1 MDGWLKGSYRFFNNP
16 RVTEGS
22 LIEYI
27 EDECAQKVEGKEVLG
42 MCDTVSLNFNNH
54 KRRITNFEGL
64 GTVSTNRE
72 KACWGFLMHPILVL
86 DSQDKTP
93 LGFGGL
99 KLITRP
105 LEPYRIKSKRYETK
119 NYPIEKKES
128 NKWLEP
134 CEQSKNNSLLGA
146 KHITFVMDR
155 EGDIMEV
162 YDRLKDEKTDVLVRA
177 KHNRNIEIAD
187 GSCMRLFDFVS
198 NQKVSGSKSV
208 KIVGCKRKHRLAEVG
223 IKFGSCKLIW
233 HSRQKVEFKNNPTG
247 VKVSI
252 IEVEEKEHSGYANE
266 PKLNWKLITTKEIKT
281 IEEAKK
287 EISNYEQRWR
297 IEELFKLLKSDG
309 FNVEKTELQQGKSI
323 RKLCIMSMNASM
335 KVLQLKA
342 ARSGEGK
349 MEVSDIFD
357 DDEIKCLIQLN
368 EEMSGETEKQ
378 CNPYDPK
385 HLSWAS
391 WIIARLGG
399 WKGFYNKKRPP
410 GNKTFVW
417 GIQKFES
424 IMIGFNISKK
434 KDVS

>member
-1 MDGWLKGSYRFFNNP
+1 M
-16 RVTEGS
+16 
-22 LIEYI
+22 
-27 EDECAQKVEGKEVLG
+27 EDECAMMVEGKDVLG
-42 MCDTVSLNFNNH
+42 ICDTVSLNFNNH
-54 KRRITNFEGL
+54 KKRITNFDGL
-64 GTVSTNRE
+64 GTVSTNKE
-72 KACWGFLMHPILVL
+72 KVCWGFLMHPILVL
-86 DSQDKTP
+86 DCQDKTP

-105 LEPYRIKSKRYETK
+105 IEPYRSKSNRYRTK
-119 NYPIEKKES
+119 NYPIETKES
-128 NKWLEP
+128 IKWLEP
-134 CEQSKNNSLLGA
+134 CEKSKSNSLLRA
-146 KHITFVMDR
+146 NHITFVMDR

-162 YDRLKDEKTDVLVRA
+162 YDRLKDAKTDVLVRA

-187 GSCMRLFDFVS
+187 GSCERLFDFIS
-198 NQKVSGSKSV
+198 NQKVSGNKLV
-208 KIVGCKRKHRLAEVG
+208 KIVGSKRRHRLAEVD
-223 IKFGSCKLIW
+223 IKFGSCKLLW
-233 HSRQKVEFKNNPTG
+233 HGRQKVSYKNNKTG
-247 VKVSI
+247 VRVSI
-252 IEVEEKEHSGYANE
+252 IEVEEKVHRGYANE

-281 IEEAKK
+281 IEQAKE
-287 EISNYEQRWR
+287 EIINYEQRWR
-297 IEELFKLLKSDG
+297 IEELFKLLKTDG

-349 MEVSDIFD
+349 MEVTDIFD
-357 DDEIKCLIQLN
+357 EDEIKCLNQLN
-368 EEMSGETEKQ
+368 EEMSGDTEKQ

-385 HLSWAS
+385 HLAWAS

-399 WKGFYNKKRPP
+399 WKGFYDKNRPP

-424 IMIGFNISKK
+424 IMIGFVISKK